1 MHQTVNF
8 PAFVDAFA
16 KHDRKNQF
24 TYEALRAL
32 FDYFTEYEESTGE
45 KIELDVIAICCD
57 WTEYESADEAAREY
71 FEYEGMTYDAEDG
84 HELETEAKAIAFLE
98 DRTTVLKTPSS
109 HIVIQNF

>member
-16 KHDRKNQF
+16 KHDRKDQF
-24 TYEALRAL
+24 SHEALRAL
-32 FDYFTEYEESTGE
+32 FDYFTEYEET
-45 KIELDVIAICCD
+45 ELDVIAICCD

-71 FEYEGMTYDAEDG
+71 FEYEGMTDDAEDG